1 MSACRKFHILYN
13 HSVRLHFFKLKNIF
27 WISHFKGF
35 FFCRLETACGAPI
48 PYWESGLDHDM
59 EDPTESI
66 LWSDD
71 FFGNGNGVVTTG
83 PFRSMRTILGGPIIR
98 NYGTGM
104 FTVSMLPVHSPF
116 SLDLSLFFLN
126 GTFPSDGIS
135 SMIEMH
141 DSSCFHKMKL
151 KSLSRI
157 PKIVWTFYHS
167 KLKYYIERCSAIHN
181 SKLWYF
187 YYKWSLRSFFLKD

>member
-1 MSACRKFHILYN
+1 MSACRKYHVLYN
-13 HSVRLHFFKLKNIF
+13 HSVRLYFFKSKIFSESHILKA
-27 WISHFKGF
+27 S
-35 FFCRLETACGAPI
+35 FCRLETACGVPI

-83 PFRSMRTILGGPIIR
+83 PFRRMRTILGGPIIR

-104 FTVSMLPVHSPF
+104 FTASMLPVHSFFF
-116 SLDLSLFFLN
+116 SRFIFVFLN

-135 SMIEMH
+135 PMIEMH
-141 DSSCFHKMKL
+141 DSSCFHNMKL

-157 PKIVWTFYHS
+157 PKNYVDFLS
-167 KLKYYIERCSAIHN
+167 FKIEI
-181 SKLWYF
+181 LY
-187 YYKWSLRSFFLKD
+187 

>member
-1 MSACRKFHILYN
+1 MSACRKYHILYN
-13 HSVRLHFFKLKNIF
+13 HSVRLYFFKLKNIF

-116 SLDLSLFFLN
+116 SLYLSLFF
-126 GTFPSDGIS
+126 FK
-135 SMIEMH
+135 MER
-141 DSSCFHKMKL
+141 FHLMVSLPWL
-151 KSLSRI
+151 KCTIARAFTR
-157 PKIVWTFYHS
+157 W
-167 KLKYYIERCSAIHN
+167 N
-181 SKLWYF
+181 SNL
-187 YYKWSLRSFFLKD
+187 

>member
-1 MSACRKFHILYN
+1 MSACRKYHVLYN
-13 HSVRLHFFKLKNIF
+13 HSVRLYFFKSKIFSESHILKA
-27 WISHFKGF
+27 S
-35 FFCRLETACGAPI
+35 FCRLETACGVPI

-71 FFGNGNGVVTTG
+71 FFGNGDGVVTTG
-83 PFRSMRTILGGPIIR
+83 PFRNMRTILGGPIIR

-104 FTVSMLPVHSPF
+104 FTASMLPVHSFFF
-116 SLDLSLFFLN
+116 SRFIFVFLN

-135 SMIEMH
+135 PMIEMH
-141 DSSCFHKMKL
+141 DSSCFHNMKL

-157 PKIVWTFYHS
+157 PKNYVDFLS
-167 KLKYYIERCSAIHN
+167 FKIEI
-181 SKLWYF
+181 LY
-187 YYKWSLRSFFLKD
+187 

>member
-1 MSACRKFHILYN
+1 MSACRKYHILYN
-13 HSVRLHFFKLKNIF
+13 HSVRLYFFKLKNIF

-116 SLDLSLFFLN
+116 SLDLSLFFL
-126 GTFPSDGIS
+126 
-135 SMIEMH
+135 MER
-141 DSSCFHKMKL
+141 FHLTVSLPWL
-151 KSLSRI
+151 KCTIACAFTS
-157 PKIVWTFYHS
+157 W
-167 KLKYYIERCSAIHN
+167 N
-181 SKLWYF
+181 SNL
-187 YYKWSLRSFFLKD
+187 